1 MFFGDFMR
9 SKSIKLIAAFAASII
24 VFTVAAF
31 GQKSVAAT
39 PTPTPAAIP
48 TPSANSGSIRVK
60 AGKLEITFP
69 EVENWE
75 QSEVTTY
82 PQAELGYS
90 VSYDREGGSRVTVYV
105 YNGGRTSIP
114 DKLDGAIADQLASAK
129 EEIKMVAE
137 MGVYKNVKETKSNVK
152 TLAKTG
158 GKVAVVHAAFT
169 LEARGTKLNSSI
181 YVFPFKNHF
190 IKLRITSPI
199 ENDESFDADLDALL
213 TALDKMF
220 ADAKDMEKT
229 ALR

>member
-1 MFFGDFMR
+1 MR
-9 SKSIKLIAAFAASII
+9 PKSINFFAAFAASII
-24 VFTVAAF
+24 VFTATVS
-31 GQKSVAAT
+31 GQKPVVAPT
-39 PTPTPAAIP
+39 PTPTPAATP
-48 TPSANSGSIRVK
+48 TLAANSGSIRTK
-60 AGKLEITFP
+60 QGKLEITFP

-82 PQAELGYS
+82 PQAALGYS

-114 DKLDGAIADQLASAK
+114 DKLDGPVADQLASAK

-158 GKVAVVHAAFT
+158 GKIAVVHAAYT

-181 YVFPFKNHF
+181 YVFPFKNNF

-199 ENDESFDADLDALL
+199 ETDESFEADMDALL
-213 TALDKMF
+213 AALDKLF
-220 ADAKDMEKT
+220 GDAKDMEKT